1 MVHAI
6 MLVLAVLQPPT
17 PPDPRARAAELKA
30 SAQAHH
36 DAEEFVAA
44 AEDYLTLSSLPD
56 VDRDDAN
63 QRAHMAFE
71 SAYLASSTTDIG
83 PMCRALELAR
93 RIVRSTREGPVR
105 QSWEE
110 TVAEDRRLLGELG
123 EKRCPAPRP
132 QVKFLMAE
140 GGMQL
145 PSQAEGHK
153 GPPPP
158 PKMTIVR
165 LDERRLRVRTTAGAT
180 LVGLGVGFTA
190 LMGVALDIHRR
201 RHDEIRAVADL
212 PDGVT
217 APPDQQARLPGALA
231 EAKAA
236 RAAAIGLGVAGGAML
251 ATGIGLLTSVRKARR
266 AVAFSPY
273 GGPLGGGAVV
283 RLHF

>member
-6 MLVLAVLQPPT
+6 MLVLAVLQPPA
-17 PPDPRARAAELKA
+17 PPDTRARAAELKA

-44 AEDYLTLSSLPD
+44 AEDYLTLSSLPS
-56 VDRDDAN
+56 VDRDDAS

-71 SAYLASSTTDIG
+71 SAYLASSTKDIG
-83 PMCRALELAR
+83 PMCRALDLAR
-93 RIVRSTREGPVR
+93 RIVRSTREGPLR

-123 EKRCPAPRP
+123 EKQCPTPRP
-132 QVKFLMAE
+132 SVTLLVAE
-140 GGMQL
+140 GGMQFR
-145 PSQAEGHK
+145 SQNEGQE

-158 PKMTIVR
+158 PKPTVVR
-165 LDERRLRVRTTAGAT
+165 PDARRLRVRTTAGAT
-180 LVGLGVGFTA
+180 LVGVGVGLSA
-190 LMGVALDIHRR
+190 LMGVALDIHHR

-212 PDGVT
+212 PDGVIS
-217 APPDQQARLPGALA
+217 PPDQQARLPGALA
-231 EAKAA
+231 EAKGA
-236 RAAAIGLGVAGGAML
+236 RAAAIGLGVAGGAAL
-251 ATGIGLLTSVRKARR
+251 ATGIGLLTSVRKTRR

-273 GGPLGGGAVV
+273 GGARGGGVVV